1 LLKEVLAILQPI
13 HDWFYIEG
21 RPENND
27 PLQARSSPAGQPRGS
42 DR

>member
-1 LLKEVLAILQPI
+1 MPLDAQLLNEVLEILQPI

-27 PLQARSSPAGQPRGS
+27 PLP
-42 DR
+42 